1 MKHVIVRGRVHVA
14 SGPYAYI
21 LISTHSPVFNSL
33 DLDIIPFLLREKK
46 EHSRNVPALSNSTIE
61 TQFRHRD
68 GTFAYTFLLVGGDAL
83 LVDFSEFVMNTVNMR

>member
-1 MKHVIVRGRVHVA
+1 MKHVSVRGRVHVA

-61 TQFRHRD
+61 TQFRHR
-68 GTFAYTFLLVGGDAL
+68 GRNFCVHIPLGRRRCVAG
-83 LVDFSEFVMNTVNMR
+83 

>member
-1 MKHVIVRGRVHVA
+1 MKHVVYVDVYMVA

-61 TQFRHRD
+61 TQFVTGWNFCIHIPLGRRRCVA
-68 GTFAYTFLLVGGDAL
+68 G
-83 LVDFSEFVMNTVNMR
+83 

>member
-1 MKHVIVRGRVHVA
+1 MKHVSVRGRVHVA

-68 GTFAYTFLLVGGDAL
+68 GNFCIHIPLGRPA
-83 LVDFSEFVMNTVNMR
+83 MRCWLTSQSSL

>member
-1 MKHVIVRGRVHVA
+1 MKHVSGRGRVHVA
-14 SGPYAYI
+14 RGPYAYI
-21 LISTHSPVFNSL
+21 LISTHSPVFHSL

-68 GTFAYTFLLVGGDAL
+68 GTLAYTFLLAGGDAL
-83 LVDFSEFVMNTVNMR
+83 LVDFSEFVLNTVNML

>member
-1 MKHVIVRGRVHVA
+1 MKHVSVRVHVA

-68 GTFAYTFLLVGGDAL
+68 GTFAYTFLL